1 MRLRSRLT
9 ARPGFS
15 VHMLSPRE
23 LGADSGKLRT
33 MSANVDSEL
42 IRLFGHWTF
51 ATAQVKR
58 LDELKVDPD
67 AVKAAAHQVI
77 EQRDNPTRQRAIVD
91 AMDEDTA
98 VALCL
103 WLRDPANA
111 SGLLKQARATQRRR
125 G

>member
-1 MRLRSRLT
+1 
-9 ARPGFS
+9 
-15 VHMLSPRE
+15 
-23 LGADSGKLRT
+23 

-42 IRLFGHWTF
+42 IGLFGHWTF

-58 LDELKVDPD
+58 LDELRVDPD
-67 AVKAAAHQVI
+67 AVKAAAQQVI
-77 EQRDNPTRQRAIVD
+77 EQRDNPERQRAIVD

-111 SGLLKQARATQRRR
+111 SGLLKQARAKPRKR

>member
-1 MRLRSRLT
+1 
-9 ARPGFS
+9 
-15 VHMLSPRE
+15 
-23 LGADSGKLRT
+23 
-33 MSANVDSEL
+33 MSADVDSEL
-42 IRLFGHWTF
+42 IKLFGRWTF

-58 LDELKVDPD
+58 LDELRIDPE
-67 AVKAAAHQVI
+67 AIKAAAQRVI
-77 EQRDNPTRQRAIVD
+77 EERGNPERQRAIVD

-111 SGLLKQARATQRRR
+111 SNLLKQARATPRKR